1 MILNHRLEIVR
12 MPQVNVIRIKDWI
25 MQIESQLIEYDTDE
39 TLESVLNKLDEKFD
53 KLNSDVQIGSDFI
66 QDYSQ

>member
-1 MILNHRLEIVR
+1 